1 MENTVIT
8 EEEITKGLNPAQKQA
23 VIQRGSPLLVLAGA
37 GSGKTKVLT
46 HRIAHLIS
54 NGVHSGSILSVT
66 FTNKAAKEM
75 KERVTKLVSEEN
87 IKYAWLGTFHS
98 VCARILRQD
107 IDKLELIAAD
117 GSTRR
122 WTKNFTIFDETDSVN
137 AVKDAIKTLDL
148 DPKIYVP
155 KSVRY
160 RISEAKNEKKLARD
174 FHSSALDYREE
185 KIAQIY
191 SKYEE
196 IMCRNNAFDFDDL
209 LLMSV
214 MLLRNNQN
222 LQRYYSDRFKHILV
236 DEYQD
241 TNHAQYELIT
251 LLATGPNLKEE
262 FARGERTLTVVGDV
276 DQSIYSWRGA
286 DYKIILGFQED
297 YPDADII
304 KLEHNYRSTET
315 ILKVANEII
324 NNNTER
330 IEKTLIATKSE
341 GDKVNVFEAADEIE
355 EAQYIT
361 AEIQR
366 RVAGGAALTDF
377 AILYRT
383 NVQSRALEEAL
394 LRRNMPYVI
403 VGGFRFYDRKEIKD
417 MISYLKSIHNP
428 SDSASLKRIINE
440 PRRGIGATTIT
451 KIEEYANQRSYS
463 LYRTMLEIEEM
474 DSLNEPT
481 KKKIKEFVDLME
493 DLRLKEKSLDL
504 GDLVEELVRKS
515 GYLDMLVKSS
525 DAESESRI
533 DNIQE
538 LIGVATDFAL
548 HSEDNSLGDFLAEV
562 SLLSEQENT
571 KDKNGRAVVM
581 MTLHA
586 AKGLE
591 FPVVFLAGMEEGI
604 FPHKRSLDSPD
615 KTQLEEERRLMYVGV
630 TRAEDKLY
638 FTHARR
644 RRIFGQSEY
653 ASVSRFIA
661 EAPRELL
668 QGYYGQ
674 SCSNESQSSFAPG
687 YTGTKKP
694 ERGFSR
700 EAFTDDLRDCSSFT
714 TDKGS
719 PSSLNLQ
726 AGFQGSASYYD
737 QGRGDDAR
745 ARVRRQ
751 QVDNSLQHPAKRSF
765 ASDVDAQEVG
775 TMRSMSSANSG
786 KRQIGRDFFVEFAQG
801 DRVKHSKF
809 GEGKVLQVLGSG
821 QKILYNVDFNGLK
834 KLLDPKFAK
843 LIKLG

>member
-8 EEEITKGLNPAQKQA
+8 NEKITEGLNPAQKQA

-54 NGVHSGSILSVT
+54 KGVHSGSILSVT

-174 FHSSALDYREE
+174 FHSGALDYREE

-209 LLMSV
+209 LLVSV
-214 MLLRNNQN
+214 MLLRNNQD

-262 FARGERTLTVVGDV
+262 FASGERTLTVVGDV

-330 IEKTLIATKSE
+330 
-341 GDKVNVFEAADEIE
+341 
-355 EAQYIT
+355 
-361 AEIQR
+361 
-366 RVAGGAALTDF
+366 
-377 AILYRT
+377 
-383 NVQSRALEEAL
+383 
-394 LRRNMPYVI
+394 
-403 VGGFRFYDRKEIKD
+403 
-417 MISYLKSIHNP
+417 
-428 SDSASLKRIINE
+428 
-440 PRRGIGATTIT
+440 
-451 KIEEYANQRSYS
+451 
-463 LYRTMLEIEEM
+463 
-474 DSLNEPT
+474 
-481 KKKIKEFVDLME
+481 
-493 DLRLKEKSLDL
+493 
-504 GDLVEELVRKS
+504 
-515 GYLDMLVKSS
+515 
-525 DAESESRI
+525 
-533 DNIQE
+533 
-538 LIGVATDFAL
+538 
-548 HSEDNSLGDFLAEV
+548 
-562 SLLSEQENT
+562 
-571 KDKNGRAVVM
+571 
-581 MTLHA
+581 
-586 AKGLE
+586 
-591 FPVVFLAGMEEGI
+591 
-604 FPHKRSLDSPD
+604 
-615 KTQLEEERRLMYVGV
+615 
-630 TRAEDKLY
+630 
-638 FTHARR
+638 
-644 RRIFGQSEY
+644 
-653 ASVSRFIA
+653 
-661 EAPRELL
+661 
-668 QGYYGQ
+668 
-674 SCSNESQSSFAPG
+674 
-687 YTGTKKP
+687 
-694 ERGFSR
+694 
-700 EAFTDDLRDCSSFT
+700 
-714 TDKGS
+714 
-719 PSSLNLQ
+719 
-726 AGFQGSASYYD
+726 
-737 QGRGDDAR
+737 
-745 ARVRRQ
+745 
-751 QVDNSLQHPAKRSF
+751 
-765 ASDVDAQEVG
+765 
-775 TMRSMSSANSG
+775 
-786 KRQIGRDFFVEFAQG
+786 
-801 DRVKHSKF
+801 
-809 GEGKVLQVLGSG
+809 
-821 QKILYNVDFNGLK
+821 
-834 KLLDPKFAK
+834 
-843 LIKLG
+843 